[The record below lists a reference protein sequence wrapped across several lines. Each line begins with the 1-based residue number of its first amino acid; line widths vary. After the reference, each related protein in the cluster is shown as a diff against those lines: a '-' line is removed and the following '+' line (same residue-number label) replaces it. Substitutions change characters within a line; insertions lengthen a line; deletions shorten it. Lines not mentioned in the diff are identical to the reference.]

1 MHIQFYYIIF
11 KYRSA
16 TNENSLK
23 GLSCITCPRE
33 KALILCHVT
42 LDTPV
47 TLVTSGKPRRSFL
60 VSFLVLGPGFPV
72 AVRGLRFLDKDS
84 ELGAFEIVDQRSG
97 SESESDSVET

>member
-1 MHIQFYYIIF
+1 MHIQLYYIIF

-16 TNENSLK
+16 TNETHSKGYHASHALK
-23 GLSCITCPRE
+23 KKT
-33 KALILCHVT
+33 LILCHVT

-72 AVRGLRFLDKDS
+72 AVRGPLSNLWK
-84 ELGAFEIVDQRSG
+84 LQIVSQRVKTNSG
-97 SESESDSVET
+97 SLSKYSL